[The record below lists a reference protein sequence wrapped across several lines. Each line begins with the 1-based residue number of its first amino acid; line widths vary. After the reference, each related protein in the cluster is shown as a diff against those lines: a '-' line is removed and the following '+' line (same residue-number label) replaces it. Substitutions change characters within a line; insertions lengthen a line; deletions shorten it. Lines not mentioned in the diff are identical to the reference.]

1 MGNQPHGAN
10 SAEPPVW
17 TADRGIDCRPLRPS
31 NPWDSERRAVELRQ
45 VSPDCLVLA
54 PRRGSLVW
62 RALIIFGLS
71 AGPILVMIGTMV
83 ETEDPVWEAIGV
95 VGLVLMVL
103 FMVWALRGAQV
114 WIRFDRGTGL
124 MTVGRRRW
132 AGLHPS
138 IAVICSRP
146 LAQIVRVQLLD
157 GGEHTVHMEIGEPGT
172 PGSVYFKQYRSY
184 QLNLVLDDGSEPR
197 VNLVCHADP
206 KWMRQAGERLAAFL
220 AVPVVDHLG
229 NHAG

>member
-1 MGNQPHGAN
+1 
-10 SAEPPVW
+10 
-17 TADRGIDCRPLRPS
+17 L
-31 NPWDSERRAVELRQ
+31 L
-45 VSPDCLVLA
+45 
-54 PRRGSLVW
+54 W

-71 AGPILVMIGTMV
+71 AGPIAGMIYTMV
-83 ETEDPVWEAIGV
+83 ETEDAVWQAIGV
-95 VGLVLMVL
+95 VSLLLMVL

-114 WIRFDRGTGL
+114 WVRFDRGTGL

-138 IAVICSRP
+138 IVVSRSRP

-184 QLNLVLDDGSEPR
+184 QLNLVLDDRSEPR
-197 VNLVCHADP
+197 VNLVCHADRQ
-206 KWMRQAGERLAAFL
+206 WMRQAGERLAAFL
-220 AVPVVDHLG
+220 GVPLVDHLG
-229 NHAG
+229 SAA